1 MILLSCAT
9 ISRTSRY
16 DNIAVQTCLK
26 NIMCLS
32 GSYTLLHI
40 WILIVL
46 CCLVFLPSM
55 TFAWVKLLLYCFSVC
70 LSVLFPGLYQ
80 DFNNIFLFS
89 YFIVS
94 ISHYD
99 TELCKND
106 ICMNWIPLL
115 ITRLR
120 HVTTSWFH
128 WVCGTWQ
135 FFCQGCT
142 FVNYEDETTTPR
154 TALFPGKKK
163 SCLKLDSNPR
173 PPCLG

>member
-16 DNIAVQTCLK
+16 DNIVVQTCLK

-32 GSYTLLHI
+32 GSYALLYI
-40 WILIVL
+40 WIFIVL

-106 ICMNWIPLL
+106 IAMYELNTTFDHTSS
-115 ITRLR
+115 TRDNLMISLSVWHLAVFLPRMHICQLR
-120 HVTTSWFH
+120 
-128 WVCGTWQ
+128 GRD
-135 FFCQGCT
+135 
-142 FVNYEDETTTPR
+142 NYTQ
-154 TALFPGKKK
+154 
-163 SCLKLDSNPR
+163 DSSFSR
-173 PPCLG
+173 EKEELS